1 LVRIFK
7 ADEEGYVSAYIIAP
21 STIYGIGDGPVR
33 TVSQQIPNLIKKALE
48 LKKPV
53 YIGAGTAIWNN
64 VSACY
69 FPRELPKLRWSRFR
83 RLRVPSFTHE
93 THRFISKTS

>member
-1 LVRIFK
+1 LLRIFK

-48 LKKPV
+48 LKKPA

-69 FPRELPKLRWSRFR
+69 VSKELPRAKLVQTSS
-83 RLRVPSFTHE
+83 VTH
-93 THRFISKTS
+93 TTPNTRNL